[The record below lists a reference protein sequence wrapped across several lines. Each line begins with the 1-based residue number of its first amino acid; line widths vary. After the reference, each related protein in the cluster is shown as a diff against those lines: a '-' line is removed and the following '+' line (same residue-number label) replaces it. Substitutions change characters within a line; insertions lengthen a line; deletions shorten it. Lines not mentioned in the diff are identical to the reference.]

1 MLRNSW
7 TTVRVACAALA
18 LTIGASV
25 AWAYQVAPMI
35 YDLSPSGPNA
45 TNTIR
50 VKNDGDKPITIELV
64 TEKRDFDETG
74 KEIRTPADDD
84 FVLFP
89 PQAVVAPGKTQAVR
103 VQYVG
108 APDIAKS
115 VMYSVMVKQ
124 VPVKLPNTGPSGVQ
138 FVFNFGTVAN
148 VVPKDAKAVVNVVSV
163 LPAAGGYQLRLR
175 NSGNKY
181 ANLSVGR
188 VMLGGGASD
197 VAFGGDDWRKA
208 LGPSWL
214 LPGHDRLIKIPAQ
227 SGLGKTVTARFE
239 AGAPSGTDKS

>member
-1 MLRNSW
+1 M
-7 TTVRVACAALA
+7 TVRGAGAAALLA
-18 LTIGASV
+18 LCASL
-25 AWAYQVAPMI
+25 AGAYQVAPMI
-35 YDLSPSGPNA
+35 YDLAPSGANA
-45 TNTIR
+45 ATTIR

-64 TEKRDFDETG
+64 TEKRDFDVQG
-74 KEIRTPADDD
+74 KETRTPADDD

-89 PQAVVAPGKTQAVR
+89 PQAVVAAGKTQAVR

-148 VVPKDAKAVVNVVSV
+148 VVPRDAKATVEVVSV
-163 LPAAGGYQLRLR
+163 EPANNGYQLRLR

-188 VMLGGGASD
+188 IMLGGGAAD
-197 VAFGGDDWRKA
+197 IAFAGDPWRKA

-214 LPGHDRLIKIPAQ
+214 LPGHDRLINIPSQ
-227 SGLGKTVTARFE
+227 PGLGKKVTARFDA
-239 AGAPSGTDKS
+239 AGGSGTDKS